1 MTLDLA
7 QTIAPAEVAQQP
19 APAAGRTGTDVLGR
33 IGNLETRVARS
44 VSEIDAAQAV
54 RYRVFAEEMNAQL
67 SPDAVLQVAAGESLL
82 LKLNAEDMY
91 ALNETGTDIVRR
103 VCDGN
108 TLGALVEHLAQ
119 SFAAAPAEIE
129 RDVRALLDDLVARGL
144 LIARDEGE

>member
-1 MTLDLA
+1 MT
-7 QTIAPAEVAQQP
+7 
-19 APAAGRTGTDVLGR
+19 RTD
-33 IGNLETRVARS
+33 
-44 VSEIDAAQAV
+44 
-54 RYRVFAEEMNAQL
+54 RYKL